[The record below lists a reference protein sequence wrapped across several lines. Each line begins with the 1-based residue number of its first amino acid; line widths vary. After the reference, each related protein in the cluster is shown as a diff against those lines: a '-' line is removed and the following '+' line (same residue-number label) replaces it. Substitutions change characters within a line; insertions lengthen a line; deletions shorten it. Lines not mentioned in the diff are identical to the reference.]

1 MCPGLHIKTEYK
13 QSKNTKQMKNLL
25 FYFAFLAIMQGY
37 AQEPLPTEEQLPINT
52 ATSEIKW
59 SCDYSFYFNGHYG
72 FVNFQEGYFIK
83 TGDKITGG
91 SFVIDLNTIRATD
104 MGKKGNESL
113 TAHLKDP
120 DFFDV
125 PRFPKATLVIT
136 SIEYHDATHFQ
147 AKADMTIKGI
157 TQPIKF
163 NAVLDFATKTMTT
176 KFKIDRTRWGI
187 NYNNVIKDNAISD
200 AVGFEVK
207 LSL

>member
-1 MCPGLHIKTEYK
+1 
-13 QSKNTKQMKNLL
+13 MKKILMYL
-25 FYFAFLAIMQGY
+25 AFLAIVQVQ
-37 AQEPLPTEEQLPINT
+37 AQEQLPINT
-52 ATSEIKW
+52 SKSEIKW

-72 FVNFQEGYFIK
+72 LVNFQEGYFIK
-83 TGDKITGG
+83 TDDKITGG

-104 MGKKGNESL
+104 MGEKGNASL
-113 TAHLKDP
+113 TEHLKDA

-136 SIEYHDATHFQ
+136 KVGYHDATHFE
-147 AKADMTIKGI
+147 AYADMTIKGI
-157 TQPIKF
+157 TEPVKF
-163 NAVLDFATKTMTT
+163 QATLDFAAKTMTT

-187 NYNNVIKDNAISD
+187 NYNSAIKDNAISD